1 MKNNNSKADS
11 TSTFKITFLIAIFG
25 MILITATLTL
35 HSTAFVFAQ
44 SNSTNSTISSQSDN
58 QTTTGGGQVS
68 FSNLPPDIR
77 DEILK
82 EAAERQARD
91 SAPPEE
97 IAVPGEL
104 QGK

>member
-1 MKNNNSKADS
+1 MLLLYLHKV
-11 TSTFKITFLIAIFG
+11 TVLIA
-25 MILITATLTL
+25 L
-35 HSTAFVFAQ
+35 
-44 SNSTNSTISSQSDN
+44 SSLQSDN